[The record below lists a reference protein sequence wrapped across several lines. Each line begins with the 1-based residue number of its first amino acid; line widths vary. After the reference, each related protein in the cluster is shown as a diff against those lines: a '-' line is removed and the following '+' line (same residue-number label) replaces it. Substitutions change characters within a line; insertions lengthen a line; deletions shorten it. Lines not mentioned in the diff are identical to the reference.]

1 MIQLFNSKK
10 IILRY
15 STLVLFLFLGQ
26 INLLAQGFDERINTA
41 FKPITKALS
50 DFIFFSVEMFGAD
63 VPLIVLWLVGAAIF
77 FTVYFK
83 FLNISG
89 FGHAISLVKGDY
101 SDGKDVGEV
110 SHFQALATALS
121 GTVGIGNIGG
131 VAILIT
137 IGGPGAIFWMIFAG
151 LMGMSTKFIECV
163 LGVMYRKVKPD
174 GSISGGP
181 MYYLDKGL
189 KARGWTAIAKPL
201 GVFYAVSMVI
211 GCMGIGNMFQS
222 NQAFEQFVFITGGS
236 ESWFAD
242 KGWLFGGAI
251 ALLVGAVI
259 LGGLKSI
266 AKVTGKLVPFMGITY
281 VAFALV
287 IILMLSLIHI

>member
-10 IILRY
+10 FILRY

-63 VPLIVLWLVGAAIF
+63 VPLIVLWLVGAALF
-77 FTVYFK
+77 FTIYFK

-89 FGHAISLVKGDY
+89 FSHAISLVKGDY

-259 LGGLKSI
+259 LGGLKS
-266 AKVTGKLVPFMGITY
+266 
-281 VAFALV
+281 
-287 IILMLSLIHI
+287 LSLIHI